1 MALAHLAAG
10 MTLDGF
16 RLEQRLHLGGMAAIW
31 RVTHADIDTPIVLKA
46 PFLDHKGNLSQLVG
60 FEVEQKIMARVT
72 GVHVPRFFANG
83 DFTVQPYVVMEHIAG
98 PTLLQLMAETAMP
111 PDAVLARGLAMAE
124 ALADLHGQHVLHL
137 DLKPA
142 NVLFRETGEA
152 VIIDFGLSRHA
163 ELPDL
168 FHEQYLKPAGTTA
181 YMAPE
186 QLLRI
191 RSDVRS
197 DIFALG
203 AMLYHMAT
211 GVRPF
216 GSPGTVERVRR
227 RVWLDPPPPRK
238 LQPGIPPEL
247 QEIILKCLEP
257 LPGRR
262 YANADELAFDLRR
275 PELVELTA
283 RAGRIGRT
291 GPGDT
296 ILRLL
301 HSRTTMR
308 EIEASATKPPPR
320 APIILVSVDLRP
332 GLDAQRA
339 ALLDAAVSV
348 LANMPG
354 ARLACL
360 DVKLTSLMPEA
371 NVDAGRPQHP
381 RRAHGAAARVGG
393 AARNAGGHADMPPR
407 RSAQR
412 RSRRHRVRALQRR
425 RSHRGRGRAG
435 WGHGR
440 RGRRSSGR
448 IDGGDGRRIYGWR
461 TDGRWNRRQRRVVG
475 QARHADHRRSAVLR
489 HRRPRGRVGAIQLI
503 KSDACIALSVPVVLS
518 VVVAVPHA
526 WNERR
531 STARQMCHF
540 DLGP

>member
-262 YANADELAFDLRR
+262 YASADELAFDLRR

-371 NVDAGRPQHP
+371 NVDAGGRNIHVERMAQL
-381 RRAHGAAARVGG
+381 RAWVAPLEMPEGMLTCHLVEARSVAAGVIAFARSNAVDHIVVGAGPGGGMGGAGGG
-393 AARNAGGHADMPPR
+393 AAGGLMEAMGGGFTVGGLMAAGTGGSGA
-407 RSAQR
+407 
-412 RSRRHRVRALQRR
+412 
-425 RSHRGRGRAG
+425 
-435 WGHGR
+435 
-440 RGRRSSGR
+440 SSGKLAMQITAEAPCSVTVVR
-448 IDGGDGRRIYGWR
+448 EGG
-461 TDGRWNRRQRRVVG
+461 
-475 QARHADHRRSAVLR
+475 
-489 HRRPRGRVGAIQLI
+489 
-503 KSDACIALSVPVVLS
+503 
-518 VVVAVPHA
+518 
-526 WNERR
+526 
-531 STARQMCHF
+531 
-540 DLGP
+540 